1 MWTELFLDNADN
13 LVEELDSVV
22 EQLRIYREALA
33 SHDEET
39 LKALIEE
46 GSVAEIEG
54 RRSLCGCRGDH
65 VSIVHIEASTPYDVL
80 IDECTLDEVGELT
93 RRVSGGDAAFVVS
106 DTHVAPLY
114 LDRVMESLLEAGY
127 RTSSFVFE
135 AGEAALRR
143 FRRMRRCQ
151 SAMAEAGL
159 TRSSVVVALGGGVV
173 GDLAGFAAAT
183 YMRGCSC
190 IQVPTSLLS
199 CVDSSVGGKTAVD
212 LPEGKNLVGAFF
224 QPDAVLIDTSL
235 LETLPHHFFTDGCA
249 EVLKYGAI
257 ADEALF
263 SLLEKPLVARDS
275 RLKEVIRRCVEI
287 KRDIVQED
295 EFEQGRRK
303 LLNFGHTLGHAIERC
318 SNFEITHG
326 YAVACGMALVARACS
341 IRGLLRR
348 IERRSPVCRPALLR
362 FFL

>member
-1 MWTELFLDNADN
+1 M
-13 LVEELDSVV
+13 
-22 EQLRIYREALA
+22 
-33 SHDEET
+33 
-39 LKALIEE
+39 
-46 GSVAEIEG
+46 
-54 RRSLCGCRGDH
+54 
-65 VSIVHIEASTPYDVL
+65 
-80 IDECTLDEVGELT
+80 
-93 RRVSGGDAAFVVS
+93 
-106 DTHVAPLY
+106 
-114 LDRVMESLLEAGY
+114 
-127 RTSSFVFE
+127 
-135 AGEAALRR
+135 
-143 FRRMRRCQ
+143 
-151 SAMAEAGL
+151 
-159 TRSSVVVALGGGVV
+159 
-173 GDLAGFAAAT
+173 
-183 YMRGCSC
+183 
-190 IQVPTSLLS
+190 
-199 CVDSSVGGKTAVD
+199 
-212 LPEGKNLVGAFF
+212 GAFF

-341 IRGLLRR
+341 IRGLCGESSADRLFAVLRSYGFSC
-348 IERRSPVCRPALLR
+348 ETDFDSSSLYQAALLDKKRKGDSISVVLVRGMGKAFCESLDLEEFRR
-362 FFL
+362 FVANACG

>member
-1 MWTELFLDNADN
+1 M
-13 LVEELDSVV
+13 
-22 EQLRIYREALA
+22 
-33 SHDEET
+33 
-39 LKALIEE
+39 
-46 GSVAEIEG
+46 
-54 RRSLCGCRGDH
+54 
-65 VSIVHIEASTPYDVL
+65 SIVRIEASKPYDVL
-80 IDECTLDEVGELT
+80 IDECTLDEVGELA

-114 LDRVMESLLEAGY
+114 LHRAMESLLKAGY
-127 RTSSFVFE
+127 RASSFVFE
-135 AGEAALRR
+135 AGEASKTLQTYAA
-143 FRRMRRCQ
+143 CQ
-151 SAMAEAGL
+151 SAMAEAAL

-235 LETLPHHFFTDGCA
+235 LETLPRHFFIDGCA

-257 ADEALF
+257 ADEGLF
-263 SLLEKPLVARDS
+263 SLLEEPLVAQDP

-295 EFEQGRRK
+295 EFEQGRRR
-303 LLNFGHTLGHAIERC
+303 LLNFGHTLGHAIEKC

-326 YAVACGMALVARACS
+326 YAVACGMALVVRACS
-341 IRGLLRR
+341 MRGLCDESIADRLFAALRSYGFSCETEFNSSLLYQAALSDKKR
-348 IERRSPVCRPALLR
+348 KGDSISVVLVRGIGNAFCESFDLEEFCRFVADACD
-362 FFL
+362 